1 MKKYIKEL
9 REKIKKYSDYY
20 YTNNE
25 SLISDVEF
33 DKLLA
38 ELKELEEKYPEY
50 REENSPTEVVG
61 ATSLKETK
69 FQKVTHKNP
78 C

>member
-1 MKKYIKEL
+1 MEKYIKEL

-33 DKLLA
+33 DLTIG
-38 ELKELEEKYPEY
+38 ELTAHIFGYKIIEGLPLVCKKDSFFINDY
-50 REENSPTEVVG
+50 
-61 ATSLKETK
+61 L
-69 FQKVTHKNP
+69 
-78 C
+78 